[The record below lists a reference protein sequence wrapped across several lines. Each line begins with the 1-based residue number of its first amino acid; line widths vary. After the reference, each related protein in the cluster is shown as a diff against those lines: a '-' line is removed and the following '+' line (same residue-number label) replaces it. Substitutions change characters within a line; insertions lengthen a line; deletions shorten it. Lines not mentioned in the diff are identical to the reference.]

1 MRKVL
6 SAMTLA
12 VVTLLAGCASMSES
26 ECRVADWGRV
36 GFADGARGDSE
47 SRLAAYTE
55 DCGKIGITPNATAY
69 RQGWDTGIVQFCTPA
84 NGWQEGQRGHSGK
97 LASCQGQPGYELFAR
112 YLDAGMQVYRT
123 AEEME
128 RNDREVNR
136 LQKRLEESA
145 KDDEKRKLRDE
156 LRHLDHQ
163 QFHLR
168 NRLAQQQM
176 LGP

>member
-1 MRKVL
+1 MRTQRVL
-6 SAMTLA
+6 LA
-12 VVTLLAGCASMSES
+12 LAAITGLAGCASMSES

-112 YLDAGMQVYRT
+112 YLEAGMQVYRT